1 MLKVMIA
8 EDNLMLADIL
18 AQIIVDA
25 GYEMCGIARTVDE
38 AIELGLSQKP
48 DLAVLDLRL
57 ADGRAGTE
65 IAARLTGLGRLG
77 VLYSTSNVSRFMLT
91 AADGQACLYKPYSIR
106 TLLRSLEIV
115 VDIAAGKTVS
125 PPFPHGFRVLLS
137 LPVLELG
144 PSFRL

>member
-8 EDNLMLADIL
+8 EDSLMLADVL
-18 AQIIVDA
+18 AEIIVGA
-25 GYEMCGIARTVDE
+25 GYDVCGIAHTVEE

-57 ADGRAGTE
+57 ADGRLGTE
-65 IAARLTGLGRLG
+65 IAARLTSLDRLG
-77 VLYSTSNVSRFMLT
+77 VLYSTGNVSRLMLT
-91 AADGQACLYKPYSIR
+91 AADGQACLYKPYSTD
-106 TLLRSLEIV
+106 TLLRSLAIV

-125 PPFPHGFRVLLS
+125 PPFPQGFRVLLAS
-137 LPVLELG
+137 PVLDLG